1 MKEARKT
8 KAFAVL
14 HDCPSSPQK
23 MRLVADLV
31 RGMDVQRALDTL
43 KFCPKEAAR
52 KVEKLLLS
60 AIANWSVKNEG
71 QRVDDA
77 ALYIKEIFVVVLE
90 NHLLFRG
97 IFYTVLDFVRKFF
110 CLEVYQTAR
119 VFPVFKDMHNGIGRP
134 LALIAGVV
142 AAGAARPAVFKRSRR
157 GDLLLC
163 EGFRIRM
170 LDRYA

>member
-60 AIANWSVKNEG
+60 AIAN
-71 QRVDDA
+71 DA
-77 ALYIKEIFVVVLE
+77 ALYIKEIFVDGA
-90 NHLLFRG
+90 G
-97 IFYTVLDFVRKFF
+97 ILKR
-110 CLEVYQTAR
+110 L
-119 VFPVFKDMHNGIGRP
+119 
-134 LALIAGVV
+134 
-142 AAGAARPAVFKRSRR
+142 RPAPQGRAHRIRKRSNHVTIVL
-157 GDLLLC
+157 GSKTAVV
-163 EGFRIRM
+163 ENTVKE
-170 LDRYA
+170 